1 VNHLL
6 HPEADEEFAGA
17 VRYYSGISPELGV
30 RFYREMERLLR
41 EVCADPERFRKFD
54 APARRHFSPRFSLR
68 GNLHGK
74 TGTRLDCGRDA
85 HETASGLLARAAGLI
100 SNFTARAVHQRFFRM
115 NHLM

>member
-41 EVCADPERFRKFD
+41 EACADPERFRKFD
-54 APARRHFSPRFSLR
+54 APARRHFSRDFPCAIISF
-68 GNLHGK
+68 HGK

-100 SNFTARAVHQRFFRM
+100 SNFTARAVHQRSSG
-115 NHLM
+115 